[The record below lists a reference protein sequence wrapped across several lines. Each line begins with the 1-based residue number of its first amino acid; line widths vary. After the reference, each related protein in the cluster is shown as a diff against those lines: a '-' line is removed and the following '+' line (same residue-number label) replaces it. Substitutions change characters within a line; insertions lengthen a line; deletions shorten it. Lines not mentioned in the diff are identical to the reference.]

1 MPVQRYED
9 GVFRIALRTCFG
21 DGYFAH
27 LPWAVFH
34 DSDPGRRWSREDIS
48 RTAAWIRTGEL
59 MVHCVHSHAPLP
71 GTAVDGR
78 FRSLGAHLVSL
89 GALPAPDFRAF
100 VRARVQQQKARYLA
114 HLEALLREYGD
125 APAYWSQDLR
135 QHAAIMRVALR
146 TDAFFIPRD
155 LVVSRQAAGPESRHY
170 GGTSTGTDE
179 RTLDEAQA
187 FAQHLVRCYG
197 ALLRAWPDLVAATR
211 ELRARGVEVGV
222 PL

>member
-1 MPVQRYED
+1 
-9 GVFRIALRTCFG
+9 
-21 DGYFAH
+21 
-27 LPWAVFH
+27 
-34 DSDPGRRWSREDIS
+34 
-48 RTAAWIRTGEL
+48 

-155 LVVSRQAAGPESRHY
+155 LVVSRQAAGPE
-170 GGTSTGTDE
+170 